1 MFVHD
6 TLLNRLKRGCETM
19 AYPKGPAPALPDRHG
34 GALQVEAAKCA
45 DGCAACVPVC
55 PIEAI
60 FAEAD
65 VPEKWKS
72 CIAMNREKVAGAAQ
86 ISVKKEALGKDKPQC
101 KPGAK

>member
-1 MFVHD
+1 VNCFY
-6 TLLNRLKRGCETM
+6 ETDDRVVIN
-19 AYPKGPAPALPDRHG
+19 PD
-34 GALQVEAAKCA
+34 ECI
-45 DGCAACVPVC
+45 DCTACVPVC

-72 CIAMNREKVAGAAQ
+72 CIAMNREKLAGAAQ
-86 ISVKKEALGKDKPQC
+86 ISVKKEALGKDKPEC

>member
-1 MFVHD
+1 VCPSNAFYEIEDRVVI
-6 TLLNRLKRGCETM
+6 N
-19 AYPKGPAPALPDRHG
+19 PD
-34 GALQVEAAKCA
+34 ECIDCA
-45 DGCAACVPVC
+45 SCVPVC

-72 CIAMNREKVAGAAQ
+72 CIAMNREKMAEATQ
-86 ISVKKEALGKDKPQC
+86 ISVKKEALGKDKSQC